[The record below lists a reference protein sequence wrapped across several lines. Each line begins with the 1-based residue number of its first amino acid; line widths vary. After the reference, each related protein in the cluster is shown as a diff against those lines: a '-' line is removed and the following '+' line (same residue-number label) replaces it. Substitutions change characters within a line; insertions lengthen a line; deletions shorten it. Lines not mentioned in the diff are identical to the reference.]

1 MFILIVRITFILV
14 CGGTFTE
21 SEGIIES
28 PFYPNP
34 YPSGRECI
42 YIIAQ
47 PVGKAIKLSFL
58 DFEIEGLSFPECHYD
73 KLEVK

>member
-1 MFILIVRITFILV
+1 V

-21 SEGIIES
+21 SNGIIES

-34 YPSGRECI
+34 YPNERECI

-47 PVGKAIKLSFL
+47 PFGKAIKLSFL
-58 DFEIEGLSFPECHYD
+58 DFEIESLSFPLCHYD